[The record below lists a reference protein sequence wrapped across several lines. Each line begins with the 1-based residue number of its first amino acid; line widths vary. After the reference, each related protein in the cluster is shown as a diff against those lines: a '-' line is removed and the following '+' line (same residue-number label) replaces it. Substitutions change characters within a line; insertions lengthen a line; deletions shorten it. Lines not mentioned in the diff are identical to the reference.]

1 MENGVA
7 MDEEMELEFNDKIM
21 KALMKKVQDSTT
33 RCDVLEKDLGVKEAE
48 LQYLAKLY
56 DDETS
61 SLTQDLEH
69 EKEKATKLEGQL
81 NEITDKFSEV
91 NNELT
96 IIKSEKDNLYSKMP
110 SLEKEIEKLRE
121 ELHCANNKINEQQT
135 NISELEDQIQELS
148 EEIKTNDTVIKN
160 KDIVIEEQRSLYET
174 FELELREYKGP
185 EFTADDLSA
194 GDRLKCVQCGSVG
207 KDIKIVEDKSKPLS
221 YVGNM
226 PMYAKYRVCKR
237 CGYKF

>member
-1 MENGVA
+1 

-61 SLTQDLEH
+61 SLTQDLER
-69 EKEKATKLEGQL
+69 EKEKAVKLEGQL
-81 NEITDKFSEV
+81 NEITDKFSEL
-91 NNELT
+91 NKELT
-96 IIKSEKDNLYSKMP
+96 IIKSEKDKLNSKIP
-110 SLEKEIEKLRE
+110 SMEEETEKLRE
-121 ELHCANNKINEQQT
+121 ELQCANNKINELQKNNSQ
-135 NISELEDQIQELS
+135 LKDQIQELS
-148 EEIKTNDTVIKN
+148 EEIRNKDTIIKN
-160 KDIVIEEQRSLYET
+160 KDTIIEEQQSLNET
-174 FELELREYKGP
+174 LELELKEYKGP
-185 EFTADDLSA
+185 ESNDEDLSA

-207 KDIKIVEDKSKPLS
+207 KDIKVVEDKSKALS

-226 PMYAKYRVCKR
+226 PMYAKYHVCKK